1 MRILHSHNSAGI
13 EKEKYGIKK
22 FIDKLRKRQVAGQI
36 SRYPNVYLACSDSAG
51 EYMFNDIPFHW
62 IKNGINVS
70 EFRFDAVIRKEYRN
84 KFNIDE
90 NTTVI
95 GFIGRY
101 REQKNPLYLLEIF
114 KEYSIINNRAL
125 LVMIGIG
132 DMQEEVDKKIKEL
145 ELEQK
150 VIQLGTREDTN
161 DLYKMMDAFLL
172 PSLYEGLP
180 VVLVEAQTSGL
191 TCFVSDTTTKQVNL
205 TDLINFYS
213 IKSSPQQWAKLM
225 DRQIKRCR
233 REGYAEEII
242 EAGFDM
248 KDVAKKLEKIYLSVE

>member
-1 MRILHSHNSAGI
+1 
-13 EKEKYGIKK
+13 
-22 FIDKLRKRQVAGQI
+22 
-36 SRYPNVYLACSDSAG
+36 
-51 EYMFNDIPFHW
+51 
-62 IKNGINVS
+62 
-70 EFRFDAVIRKEYRN
+70 
-84 KFNIDE
+84 
-90 NTTVI
+90 
-95 GFIGRY
+95 
-101 REQKNPLYLLEIF
+101 
-114 KEYSIINNRAL
+114 
-125 LVMIGIG
+125 
-132 DMQEEVDKKIKEL
+132 
-145 ELEQK
+145 
-150 VIQLGTREDTN
+150 
-161 DLYKMMDAFLL
+161 MMDAFLL